1 MKIAVQTAINVHHL
15 RSSAGIRV
23 LRDIASLRGP
33 SQCKGHNGR
42 PGRLRSAGA
51 AVEADHLA
59 ARCRAKGGLDDLE
72 PEDRV
77 AELHRGSAPS

>member
-1 MKIAVQTAINVHHL
+1 MSGRATLTTVMSEQQHEDRGAEAINVHHL

-42 PGRLRSAGA
+42 PAGSGGRCG
-51 AVEADHLA
+51 VEATLA
-59 ARCRAKGGLDDLE
+59 ARADEGR
-72 PEDRV
+72 PR
-77 AELHRGSAPS
+77 